1 MSKIK
6 TLPETPSRAMDS
18 HTYDLKEMSA
28 LPRLS
33 SSNPNHIYLI
43 TQWMQTTTMVE
54 WIYRSLEKC
63 SSPTIIKWLCSHS
76 VCLLCAFGSRCPD
89 DLTKKYWCHANNI
102 LQIHRGVCFFYKL
115 CVMYSWR
122 YWWPHQGQV
131 NNYVKFLNCQNI
143 FLMPS
148 SFGIGYNF
156 SFQDLPRPHCL
167 PCWVVTKLKD
177 SLDLTAGS

>member
-6 TLPETPSRAMDS
+6 TLPETPSCAMDS
-18 HTYDLKEMSA
+18 HTYDLKKMSA

-43 TQWMQTTTMVE
+43 TQWMQSTTMVE

-63 SSPTIIKWLCSHS
+63 SSPTIIKWLCFHS

-102 LQIHRGVCFFYKL
+102 LQIHRWGCVVLQVMHHVLVTLLMTPPSQQLCQISKLPKHFLDAIKFWYRLQFQFPRSSEAPFVCHVGWLQNWKL
-115 CVMYSWR
+115 V
-122 YWWPHQGQV
+122 
-131 NNYVKFLNCQNI
+131 
-143 FLMPS
+143 
-148 SFGIGYNF
+148 
-156 SFQDLPRPHCL
+156 
-167 PCWVVTKLKD
+167 
-177 SLDLTAGS
+177 